1 MSSEGK
7 KRKNENIL
15 MEVPNTKKYKTDLI
29 EKEEKIKRTSSL
41 PHPILL
47 LEGHQSE
54 VLTLKYNS
62 SGTILASGSFDKTI
76 CKN

>member
-15 MEVPNTKKYKTDLI
+15 IEVPNKKYKTDLI

-76 CKN
+76 CKK